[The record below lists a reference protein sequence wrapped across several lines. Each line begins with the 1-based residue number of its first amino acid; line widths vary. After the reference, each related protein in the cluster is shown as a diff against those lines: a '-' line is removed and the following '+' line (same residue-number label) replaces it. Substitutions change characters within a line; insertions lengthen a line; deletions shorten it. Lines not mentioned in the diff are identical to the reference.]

1 MDVSGFWTG
10 EYSYDAM
17 TGVSVT
23 FQAELSQL
31 GAILSGNTT
40 EQNTFDEQAGQI
52 LVAELFGKVSGHN
65 ISFTKTYSNSPM
77 GKDKVM
83 YKGVVSTDGKM
94 VSGSWNISHIW
105 NGSFKMTK
113 AVEQKPSPKAVKAKE
128 TEDA

>member
-10 EYSYDAM
+10 EYSYEAIKD
-17 TGVSVT
+17 VSVS

-52 LVAELFGKVSGHN
+52 LIAELFGKVSSHN
-65 ISFTKTYSNSPM
+65 TSFTKTYSNSLM
-77 GKDKVM
+77 GKDKVV
-83 YKGVVSTDGKM
+83 YKGVVSSDGKM
-94 VSGSWNISHIW
+94 ISGSWNISQMR
-105 NGSFKMTK
+105 NGSFRMTK
-113 AVEQKPSPKAVKAKE
+113 AIEQNPSPKAVKAKE